1 MIQSNFAYIFEQNK
15 INLTIFAEDKR
26 QKGIQEAAERPPQA

>member
-26 QKGIQEAAERPPQA
+26 QADIPKAASKPPQA